1 VNPEELSF
9 TTSTGGGF
17 SELRCSLL
25 RELAPKPDV
34 DLDGWTIDHEG
45 TDE

>member
-34 DLDGWTIDHEG
+34 NLDGWAIEPGG